1 MSRHPIL
8 LDVSDGGRLHRVSAS
23 RTVWIITG
31 VLILI
36 VVWSAWAQVNETTRG
51 KGRVTPSSRLQS
63 VQSLEGGILTELL
76 VHEGDIVQ
84 QGQPLARIDSTRFQ
98 SAYNESQSQIDT
110 LSAEVRRLEAEVN
123 EKSELTFATSGPS
136 SLQTNGQSRASENQ
150 ELQLF
155 NARRSRLNQS
165 TAALQQEDRI
175 LQQQITLIQPLV
187 DKQAAPRTQ
196 LLQLQQQSAQLHGRI
211 SELRNQYVQDAYSNL
226 VDKKAKLAELR
237 QGMLQKKDQLNR
249 TLVTAYVAGLV
260 NNVKINSVGGVVQP
274 GETIMEISPIHDQL
288 VIETLV
294 EPKDVAFLAPDMPAS
309 VKISAYDYSVYGD
322 LRGKVTQISQDTVKE
337 ETPRGP
343 QEYYRVLVT
352 TEQSHLTRH
361 GEDLPIRPG
370 MVAEVD
376 IETGQRSIL
385 SYLTRPLMKA
395 KLR

>member
-1 MSRHPIL
+1 MSRHPVL
-8 LDVSDGGRLHRVSAS
+8 LDVSDGGRLHRVKAS
-23 RTVWIITG
+23 RTVWIMTA
-31 VLILI
+31 VLILVI
-36 VVWSAWAQVNETTRG
+36 AWSAWAQVNETTRG

-76 VHEGDIVQ
+76 VHEGDVVQ
-84 QGQPLARIDSTRFQ
+84 QGQSLARIDSTRFQ
-98 SAYNESQSQIDT
+98 SAFNESQSQIDT
-110 LSAEVRRLEAEVN
+110 LSAEVYRLEAEVN
-123 EKSELTFATSGPS
+123 EKQALTFAPS
-136 SLQTNGQSRASENQ
+136 DRASNNTQTLGSESQ
-150 ELQLF
+150 EIQLF
-155 NARRSRLNQS
+155 TARKARLNQS
-165 TAALQQEDRI
+165 TAALQKEDRI
-175 LQQQITLIQPLV
+175 LQQQIAMIQPLV
-187 DKQAAPRTQ
+187 DRQVAPRTQ

-211 SELRNQYVQDAYSNL
+211 AELHNQYVQDAYSNL

-249 TLVTAYVAGLV
+249 TLVTAHVAGLV

-294 EPKDVAFLAPDMPAS
+294 EPKDVAFIAPDMPAS
-309 VKISAYDYSVYGD
+309 VKISAYDFSVYGD

-337 ETPRGP
+337 ETPHGP

-352 TEQSHLTRH
+352 TEQSHLTRR

-376 IETGQRSIL
+376 IETGHRSIL